1 MNGTRLPIEDPPEFV
16 PWEPVTPYEI
26 ERNKPMPSV
35 NHSRI
40 QLNLGMEFAKQ
51 REFSVYPELDIQLNG
66 RDFAPDL
73 CVYPH
78 EPFRQFDDIIR
89 RMDAP
94 VLIVEILSVRQGA
107 GDVYEKIKWYLAEGV
122 QSCWLIS
129 PILDTLTIYTPDGRR
144 QNHQA
149 TGIITDPATGIRADF
164 AAVLS

>member
-1 MNGTRLPIEDPPEFV
+1 MNPVRSSIEDPPEFI
-16 PWEPVTPYEI
+16 PWEPTTPYEI

-66 RDFAPDL
+66 RDFTPDL

-78 EPFRQFDDIIR
+78 EPFRQYDDIIR
-89 RMDAP
+89 RTDAP
-94 VLIVEILSVRQGA
+94 SVIVEILSVRQGA
-107 GDVYEKIKWYLAEGV
+107 GDVYEKVKWYLAEGV
-122 QSCWLIS
+122 KSCWLLS
-129 PILDTLTIYTPDGRR
+129 PILGTVTIYTPNGGV
-144 QNHQA
+144 QPL
-149 TGIITDPATGIRADF
+149 PATGVITDLATGLRADF